1 MQKRRFY
8 VPSEAFY
15 GDCAIIKGDQAHHL
29 VSVLRKKAGDEV
41 VLFDGK
47 GTECLARVLRIDR
60 DAVVARI
67 ERTEAYQRPD
77 RPSVALYAA
86 VPKGRRF
93 DLVVEAATELGADTI
108 TPLLTGRSVVTL
120 AERDISARLERWKR
134 ITIAAAKQCL
144 RSTLPLLNWPVR
156 FLDVAAT
163 SSPGRSARRRPEG
176 RTVPLADSQPC
187 ARMRAGDA
195 VFAIFACLDRDSLP
209 IQNVLQ
215 DVPDS
220 AQEIRAYIGPEGG
233 FTPEETAAARN
244 AGFRL
249 ASLGENTLR
258 TETAAIAAL
267 SVIVCSLDSRVRNS
281 ASRGAS

>member
-67 ERTEAYQRPD
+67 EQTEAYQRAD
-77 RPSVALYAA
+77 RPTIVLYAA

-108 TPLLTGRSVVTL
+108 TPLFTERGVVTL

-134 ITIAAAKQCL
+134 ITIAAAKQCR

-163 SSPGRSARRRPEG
+163 PP
-176 RTVPLADSQPC
+176 
-187 ARMRAGDA
+187 DA
-195 VFAIFACLDRDSLP
+195 VFPVLACLDRDSLP
-209 IQNVLQ
+209 IQSVLR

-220 AQEIRAYIGPEGG
+220 AREIRAYIGPEGG
-233 FTPEETAAARN
+233 FTPEETAAARD

-249 ASLGENTLR
+249 ASLCENTLR
-258 TETAAIAAL
+258 TETAAVAAL
-267 SVIVCSLDSRVRNS
+267 SVIVCSLDSRLTNS
-281 ASRGAS
+281 ARGGMGILPMVDPGSTG

>member
-29 VSVLRKKAGDEV
+29 VSVLRKKAGDDV

-60 DAVVARI
+60 DAVVAKI
-67 ERTEAYQRPD
+67 ERTEAYQRAD

-108 TPLLTGRSVVTL
+108 TPLFTERGVVTL

-134 ITIAAAKQCL
+134 ITIAAAKQC
-144 RSTLPLLNWPVR
+144 RRPTLPLLNWPVR
-156 FLDVAAT
+156 FLDAAAT
-163 SSPGRSARRRPEG
+163 SSPPRGG
-176 RTVPLADSQPC
+176 
-187 ARMRAGDA
+187 

-220 AQEIRAYIGPEGG
+220 AREIRAYIGPEGG
-233 FTPEETAAARN
+233 FTPEETAAARD

-258 TETAAIAAL
+258 IETAAVAAL
-267 SVIVCSLDSRVRNS
+267 SVIICCLDSRVRDS
-281 ASRGAS
+281 GWRGDP